1 MAWLGPSVFIRKNA
15 WEKTITK
22 INQDSTR
29 PLLREGARGKGI
41 TAPRTRCGQQKKAE
55 AFKFLP
61 FGKASEG
68 VFYSSTG
75 SGATVGDQY

>member
-29 PLLREGARGKGI
+29 PLLREGPRGKEI
-41 TAPRTRCGQQKKAE
+41 TTSRSRCGQQKKVE
-55 AFKFLP
+55 AFRVLP
-61 FGKASEG
+61 FGKAFEG
-68 VFYSSTG
+68 VFYSSAC
-75 SGATVGDQY
+75 SGATI